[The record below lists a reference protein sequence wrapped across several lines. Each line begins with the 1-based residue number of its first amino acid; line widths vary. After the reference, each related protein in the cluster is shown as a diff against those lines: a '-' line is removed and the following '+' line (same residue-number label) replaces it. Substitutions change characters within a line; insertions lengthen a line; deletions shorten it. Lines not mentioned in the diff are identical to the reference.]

1 MTMNVKWPMA
11 NGVLPIERKNDF
23 PFFFQIVFQIVNR
36 KSPIVNG
43 FTLIELMMVVAIMG
57 LVLAMGMPALLS
69 ARREAPLRKA
79 VNDVLEL
86 ASRTRAQAI
95 LKNENTMMV
104 FRPLSK
110 QISSTGADT
119 ARSLSRRGQQP
130 VTSIQLP
137 DSVDIK
143 MLDVNLLEGKD
154 SIDDVD
160 VHFHPNGTCDEMTL
174 VLMSNG
180 EYRRITLEPTTA
192 LAHVDDVE

>member
-1 MTMNVKWPMA
+1 MNLKLSPA
-11 NGVLPIERKNDF
+11 HGVLPVERKNRF
-23 PFFFQIVFQIVNR
+23 RFFLQTAPR
-36 KSPIVNG
+36 LLPGGNG

-69 ARREAPLRKA
+69 AHREAPLRKA

-95 LKNENTMMV
+95 LKNEDTMMI
-104 FRPLSK
+104 FHPLTK
-110 QISSTGADT
+110 QISSSGADA
-119 ARSLSRRGQQP
+119 ARSLSRRGREP

-143 MLDVNLLEGKD
+143 MLDVNLREGKD
-154 SIDDVD
+154 DIGDVD

-174 VLMSNG
+174 VLTSNG

-192 LAHVDDVE
+192 LAQADDVE